1 MNRKT
6 KLTLGR
12 QDDEIF
18 IPSTNPST
26 QDDIRQLEERFHV
39 QLYKELALE
48 NGLCPKRRQIYDDL
62 FDELIRITK
71 IHGFERGY
79 LLERIKN
86 EYQQWMNTY
95 EELYSSSMAYSIRQY
110 LYKMEEK
117 KNLELTIDN
126 LENDCKQLRDE
137 LEKESIK
144 FQNLTEQLDEN
155 NQKQDKELRILRN
168 NVQFLQ
174 STNIKIKNDL
184 ENTLNQI
191 LSSTIFLGEPINYDE
206 KKKTT

>member
-1 MNRKT
+1 MSRKIQ
-6 KLTLGR
+6 LTLGR
-12 QDDEIF
+12 QNDEIF

-26 QDDIRQLEERFHV
+26 QDDVKQLEERFHM

-71 IHGFERGY
+71 IHCFERGQ

-86 EYQQWMNTY
+86 EHQQWMNTY
-95 EELYSSSMAYSIRQY
+95 EELYSSSMAYAIRQY
-110 LYKMEEK
+110 LYRMEEK
-117 KNLELTIDN
+117 KHLELTIDN
-126 LENDCKQLRDE
+126 LENDCQQLRNE

-144 FQNLTEQLDEN
+144 FQNLTEQLDQN
-155 NQKQDKELRILRN
+155 NQQEDNKLHKLHNTVKFFRAQHTRF
-168 NVQFLQ
+168 Q
-174 STNIKIKNDL
+174 NDL

-191 LSSTIFLGEPINYDE
+191 LSSTIFLGDSIDDE

>member
-6 KLTLGR
+6 KLILGR

-26 QDDIRQLEERFHV
+26 QDDIKQLEERFHM
-39 QLYKELALE
+39 QLYKEFALE

-71 IHGFERGY
+71 IHCYERGH
-79 LLERIKN
+79 LLKRIKN

-95 EELYSSSMAYSIRQY
+95 EELYSSSMAYAIRQY
-110 LYKMEEK
+110 LYKIEENK
-117 KNLELTIDN
+117 ILENKINN
-126 LENDCKQLRDE
+126 LENDCQQLRNE
-137 LEKESIK
+137 LEYESIK
-144 FQNLTEQLDEN
+144 FQKLTEQL
-155 NQKQDKELRILRN
+155 NQKEDNKLHTLGS
-168 NVQFLQ
+168 NVKFLQ
-174 STNIKIKNDL
+174 AKHIQFKNDL

-191 LSSTIFLGEPINYDE
+191 LSSTIFLGEPIDYD